1 MLEATAGQTPG
12 TPLAA
17 PGVVLPPAIHSQLL
31 DPSAWREGLEKYAR
45 ATNLAVALTEADG
58 RLLGECINPRPTW
71 GLLHAEEPAGAATCP
86 FYLLSLRSCSC
97 VANALVNGGFRLV
110 RDRTGLVHF
119 AVPLVLGEHRLG
131 ALVAGQVFDQYPDQ
145 LALEHAAK
153 QVVLPP
159 KEVWQLA
166 RLEHP
171 VKQGTLRVY
180 ADLLA
185 TLGQMYLQTRYHTLI
200 EANRLA
206 EMTQL
211 RDLLQQ
217 RTQELTEADR
227 RKDEFLAMLAHEL
240 RNPLAPLRSAL
251 QILRLTDVDP
261 DPRVWQARDLM
272 ERQVQQLVRLVD
284 DLLDIS
290 RITRGKIELR
300 KERVDLASVM
310 ASAVEGSRP
319 LIEARKHTLEAM
331 LPQDALMVEADP
343 VRLTQVLSNLLNNA
357 AKFTPGGG
365 QIWLT
370 AERAG
375 GEAIV
380 RVRDTGA
387 GIPANLLSTVFE
399 LFTQV
404 NCTAGRAE
412 GGLGIGLTLVR
423 RLTEMHGGTVEAFSA
438 GPDQG
443 SEFVVRLPLLPDTP
457 PRDEV
462 KERNG
467 VKGGQPPTIGR
478 RLLVVDDNQ
487 DAAESLAALLRLL
500 GHDVRTAP
508 DGQIALEVAAAHHP
522 EVVLLDLGLPGMNGW
537 EVCRRLR
544 RQVGLKGALVVA
556 LTGYGQEEDRRHSR
570 EVGFNAHL
578 VKPVDLAALQ
588 ELLAHPELA
597 GYTSTQ

>member
-1 MLEATAGQTPG
+1 
-12 TPLAA
+12 
-17 PGVVLPPAIHSQLL
+17 
-31 DPSAWREGLEKYAR
+31 
-45 ATNLAVALTEADG
+45 
-58 RLLGECINPRPTW
+58 
-71 GLLHAEEPAGAATCP
+71 
-86 FYLLSLRSCSC
+86 
-97 VANALVNGGFRLV
+97 
-110 RDRTGLVHF
+110 
-119 AVPLVLGEHRLG
+119 
-131 ALVAGQVFDQYPDQ
+131 
-145 LALEHAAK
+145 
-153 QVVLPP
+153 
-159 KEVWQLA
+159 
-166 RLEHP
+166 
-171 VKQGTLRVY
+171 
-180 ADLLA
+180 
-185 TLGQMYLQTRYHTLI
+185 
-200 EANRLA
+200 
-206 EMTQL
+206 
-211 RDLLQQ
+211 
-217 RTQELTEADR
+217 
-227 RKDEFLAMLAHEL
+227 
-240 RNPLAPLRSAL
+240 L